1 MNNQNVET
9 NAETSNKKIKNTK
22 FLILISLAAGMAG
35 LLYGYD
41 TACISGAIGFLKQL
55 YQLSTMEQGMITSA
69 IMIGGMIGVAFSG
82 TLSDHFGRRK
92 VLRYGAILFAIA
104 SLLSAFT
111 KTPGQLIT
119 TRIIGGI
126 GIGLAS
132 SLATTYISE
141 IAPANVRGTLSSLY
155 QLLTTIGI
163 ALTYFVNLIVV
174 DLGTYKWNIFTGW
187 RWMLGIGSIPAILF
201 FIALLIAP
209 ESPRWLI
216 QHAQID
222 EGLKILEKINNKK
235 EAKHQMI
242 EIANSIQMEHHASL
256 KKLFQP
262 GLRKALL
269 IGLFL
274 AFLNQAAG
282 MNVLMYY
289 GPTIFKNAGFGGNS
303 DFMATAGVGVVN
315 VIATIFATLMIDKAG
330 RRKLL
335 IIGEILLS
343 ICSAIIMIAFHI
355 QSSSLMMIGIF
366 AFVISFAI
374 SAGPI
379 PWIMI
384 PELFPTYLRSRAA
397 GICTVLMWGCNWAIG
412 QFTPVM
418 LGDWGGSKTFMFFM
432 FVNILI
438 CIGVYFWI
446 PETKNKSLEEI
457 EKEFWNNKDYNINN
471 DEPKNIDMNNMNMDQ
486 IKEQIK
492 MSINNK

>member
-1 MNNQNVET
+1 MNNKI
-9 NAETSNKKIKNTK
+9 AEKSTHNKR

-41 TACISGAIGFLKQL
+41 TACISGAIGFLKSL
-55 YQLSTMEQGMITSA
+55 YQLSSMAQGMITAS
-69 IMIGGMIGVAFSG
+69 IMIGGVIGVAFSG
-82 TLSDHFGRRK
+82 TLSDHWGRRR
-92 VLRYGAILFAIA
+92 VLRYGALIFAIA

-111 KTPGQLIT
+111 QTPTQLII
-119 TRIIGGI
+119 TRIVGGT

-141 IAPANVRGTLSSLY
+141 IAPAKIRGTLSSLY

-163 ALTYFVNLIVV
+163 ALTYFVNLIIVN
-174 DLGTYKWNIFTGW
+174 LGTYQWSMFHGW
-187 RWMLGIGSIPAILF
+187 RWMIGIGSLPAILF

-216 QHAQID
+216 QHAHID
-222 EGLKILEKINNKK
+222 EGFNILEKINGRQ
-235 EAKHQMI
+235 EAERQMAD
-242 EIANSIQMEHHASL
+242 IASSIRREQHASL
-256 KKLFQP
+256 QKLFQP
-262 GLRKALL
+262 GLRRALL

-289 GPTIFKNAGFGGNS
+289 GPTIFKNAGFGGNAE
-303 DFMATAGVGVVN
+303 FMATAGVGVVN
-315 VIATIFATLMIDKAG
+315 VIATIFATLMIDRAG

-335 IIGEILLS
+335 IIGEALLT
-343 ICSAIIMIAFHI
+343 ICSATIMIAFHI
-355 QSSSLMMIGIF
+355 NSALLMLIGIF

-384 PELFPTYLRSRAA
+384 PELFPTYLRSRAS

-418 LGDWGGSKTFMFFM
+418 LNSWGGANTFMFFM
-432 FVNILI
+432 FMNIFI

-446 PETKNKSLEEI
+446 PETKDKTLEEI
-457 EKEFWNNKDYNINN
+457 ETEFW
-471 DEPKNIDMNNMNMDQ
+471 PKNTNKAVDNVQEIDMNNMSLDELKAQ
-486 IKEQIK
+486 IKLDTQK
-492 MSINNK
+492 